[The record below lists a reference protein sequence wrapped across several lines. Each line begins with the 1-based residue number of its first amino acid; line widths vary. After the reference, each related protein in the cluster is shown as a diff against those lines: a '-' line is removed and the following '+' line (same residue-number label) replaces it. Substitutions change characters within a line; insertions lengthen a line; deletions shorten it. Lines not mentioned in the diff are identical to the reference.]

1 MDCFKPH
8 KYDFDFAIIGSGSA
22 AFAAAIK
29 ATELGKS
36 VVMIEKS
43 SLGGT
48 CVNFGCVPSKTLIR
62 AAEAK
67 FKAENMLFKG
77 ISNTKV
83 EIDFKKLTEEKE
95 QLVKSLQAGKYQAV
109 LDKNKNIKLLSGE
122 AKFNDQHHLRVNNQT
137 ISADKI
143 LISTGSDAVIPP
155 IAGIKDVPYL
165 TSKTAFELKE
175 LPETL
180 AVVGGG
186 YIALEIAQMFSRL
199 GSKVTIIQRSEVL
212 FQEDN
217 DISRWITDYLR
228 SEGIEILNRTSIDE
242 IKVSNNKIV
251 VQLSRSEETFSRHF
265 SKILVATGRK
275 PNTNSLS
282 LEAVGVE
289 TSADGSIVVNEF
301 GQTNIENI
309 YAAGDV
315 LSTPALVYVAAYEG
329 NLAAEN
335 AFAGNSQKSNYD
347 VVPWVIFSDPQI
359 SGIGL
364 NESQAKAQGIEY
376 DISILELDNVPR
388 AIAARDTRGFIK
400 LLRKTGTDRLIGAR
414 IIAPE
419 GAELLMELSLMI
431 KYQIPI
437 SEIAKELHPYLTLS
451 EAVKLAAQ
459 TFDKD
464 IKSLSC
470 CAS

>member
-1 MDCFKPH
+1 MDCCKPH
-8 KYDFDFAIIGSGSA
+8 KYDYDFAIIGSGSA

-29 ATELGKS
+29 ASELGKS
-36 VVMIEKS
+36 VIIIEKGT
-43 SLGGT
+43 LGGT

-67 FKAENMLFKG
+67 FKGEQIHFKG
-77 ISNTKV
+77 LSSGKV
-83 EIDFKKLTEEKE
+83 NVDFKKLVEEKD
-95 QLVKSLQAGKYQAV
+95 QLVKSLQSGKYQSV
-109 LDKNKNIKLLSGE
+109 LDKNQNIKLINGE
-122 AKFNDQHHLRVNNQT
+122 AKFNDRHHLSMRGHI

-143 LISTGSDAVIPP
+143 LISAGSESVIPP
-155 IAGIKDVPYL
+155 IKGIENVPYL

-175 LPETL
+175 LPKTL

-199 GSKVTIIQRSEVL
+199 GTKVTIIQRSEIL

-217 DISRWITDYLR
+217 DISHWMTDYLR
-228 SEGIEILNRTSIDE
+228 SEGIEILNHTTIHEVETSGDD
-242 IKVSNNKIV
+242 VSV
-251 VQLSRSEETFSRHF
+251 VLNRNEEQLSKDF
-265 SKILVATGRK
+265 SKILIATGRK
-275 PNTNSLS
+275 PNTKNLS
-282 LEAVGVE
+282 LELVGIE
-289 TSADGSIVVNEF
+289 TNTDGSIIVNEF
-301 GQTNIENI
+301 GQTNIENV

-335 AFAGNSQKSNYD
+335 AFTENSRKSNYD
-347 VVPWVIFSDPQI
+347 VIPWVIFSDPQI
-359 SGIGL
+359 AGIGL
-364 NESQAKAQGIEY
+364 NESQAKATGIEY
-376 DISILELDNVPR
+376 DISILELTNVPR

-400 LLRKTGTDRLIGAR
+400 LLRQTGTDRLIGAR
-414 IIAPE
+414 IVAPE

-431 KYQIPI
+431 KYQLPI
-437 SEIAKELHPYLTLS
+437 SEIAKEMHPYLTLS

>member
-67 FKAENMLFKG
+67 FKAENMYIKG

-83 EIDFKKLTEEKE
+83 EIDFKKLIEEKE
-95 QLVKSLQAGKYQAV
+95 QLVKSLQAGKYQSV
-109 LDKNKNIKLLSGE
+109 LDKNKSIKLLSGE
-122 AKFNDQHHLRVNNQT
+122 AKFNDPHHLTVNSQA

-143 LISTGSDAVIPP
+143 LISTGSDAVIPS
-155 IAGIKDVPYL
+155 IAGIRDVPYL

-199 GSKVTIIQRSEVL
+199 GSKVTIIQRSELL

-217 DISRWITDYLR
+217 DISRWMTNYLR
-228 SEGIEILNRTSIDE
+228 SEGIEILNHTSIDE
-242 IKVSNNKIV
+242 IKVSSNKV
-251 VQLSRSEETFSRHF
+251 AVQLSRSEESFSRHF
-265 SKILVATGRK
+265 SKILIATGRK
-275 PNTNSLS
+275 PYTNSLS
-282 LEAVGVE
+282 LESVGVD
-289 TSADGSIVVNEF
+289 TSTDGSIVVNEF

-335 AFAGNSQKSNYD
+335 AFSGNSRKSNYD
-347 VVPWVIFSDPQI
+347 VIPWVIFSDPQI

-437 SEIAKELHPYLTLS
+437 SEIAKELHPYLTLG

>member
-1 MDCFKPH
+1 MDCCKPH
-8 KYDFDFAIIGSGSA
+8 KYDYDFAIIGSGSA

-29 ATELGKS
+29 ASELGKS
-36 VVMIEKS
+36 VLIIEKGT
-43 SLGGT
+43 LGGT

-67 FKAENMLFKG
+67 FKAEQIHFKG
-77 ISNTKV
+77 LTSENV
-83 EIDFKKLTEEKE
+83 NVDFKKLVEEKD
-95 QLVKSLQAGKYQAV
+95 QLVKSLQAGKYQSV
-109 LDKNKNIKLLSGE
+109 LDKNQNIKLINGE
-122 AKFNDQHHLRVNNQT
+122 AKFNDRHHLSVSGQI

-143 LISTGSDAVIPP
+143 LIGAGSESVIPP
-155 IAGIKDVPYL
+155 ITGIENVPYL

-175 LPETL
+175 LPKTL

-199 GSKVTIIQRSEVL
+199 GTKVTIIQRSEIL

-217 DISRWITDYLR
+217 DISHWMTDYLR
-228 SEGIEILNRTSIDE
+228 SEGIEILNHTTINEIETSGDHISV
-242 IKVSNNKIV
+242 KLNRN
-251 VQLSRSEETFSRHF
+251 EEQFSKDF
-265 SKILVATGRK
+265 SKILIATGRK
-275 PNTNSLS
+275 PNTKNLS
-282 LEAVGVE
+282 LELAGIE
-289 TSADGSIVVNEF
+289 TNTDGTIIVNEF

-335 AFAGNSQKSNYD
+335 AFTENSRKSNYD
-347 VVPWVIFSDPQI
+347 VIPWVIFSDPQI
-359 SGIGL
+359 AGIGL
-364 NESQAKAQGIEY
+364 NESQAKTKGIEY
-376 DISILELDNVPR
+376 DISVLELTNVPR

-400 LLRKTGTDRLIGAR
+400 LLRQTGTDRLIGAR
-414 IIAPE
+414 IVAPE

-431 KYQIPI
+431 KYHLPI

>member
-1 MDCFKPH
+1 MDCCKSPQ
-8 KYDFDFAIIGSGSA
+8 YDFDFAIIGSGSA

-36 VVMIEKS
+36 IIMIEKGTI
-43 SLGGT
+43 GGT

-67 FKAENMLFKG
+67 FKAEQIHFEGLSSAK
-77 ISNTKV
+77 IKV
-83 EIDFKKLTEEKE
+83 DFKKLVEEKD
-95 QLVKSLQAGKYQAV
+95 QLVESLQIGKYQSV
-109 LDKNKNIKLLSGE
+109 LDKNPNIKLISGE
-122 AKFNDQHHLRVNNQT
+122 AKFSDQHHLNVGDQI
-137 ISADKI
+137 ISVQKI
-143 LISTGSDAVIPP
+143 LISTGSESVIPP
-155 IAGIKDVPYL
+155 IAGIENVPYL
-165 TSKTAFELKE
+165 TSKTAFELQE

-180 AVVGGG
+180 AVIGGG

-199 GSKVTIIQRSEVL
+199 GTKVTIVQRSEIL
-212 FQEDN
+212 FQEDDDASAWMTN
-217 DISRWITDYLR
+217 YLR
-228 SEGIEILNRTSIDE
+228 TEGIEILNHTSVKEINKSGDNVLVNLFKDE
-242 IKVSNNKIV
+242 ES
-251 VQLSRSEETFSRHF
+251 FSKSF
-265 SKILVATGRK
+265 SKILIATGRK
-275 PNTNSLS
+275 PNTKNLC
-282 LEAVGVE
+282 LELARVK
-289 TSADGSIVVNEF
+289 TNTDGSIMVNEF

-315 LSTPALVYVAAYEG
+315 LATPALVYVAAYEG

-335 AFAGNSQKSNYD
+335 AFTGNSRASNYD

-359 SGIGL
+359 AGIGL
-364 NESQAKAQGIEY
+364 NESQAKAKGIEY
-376 DISILELDNVPR
+376 DISLLELSNVPR

-400 LLRKTGTDRLIGAR
+400 LLRQTGTDRLIGAR

-431 KYQIPI
+431 RYQLPI

-464 IKSLSC
+464 VKSLSC
-470 CAS
+470 CAV